1 MTSAAVTRTEDRTD
15 MHHDPFLNTLV
26 SILRAED
33 AQGIWEHH
41 SDAEVLADFLVPDE
55 RETSATSASH
65 ERFLRL
71 ERFYRAVGLRIE
83 QCTGYMSAPVVELCS
98 DGFGRVILTTGRLV
112 VFSRSLHDLHRF
124 GFDDLATLAREGERT
139 VDESIAAI
147 EHYMEAAQG

>member
-1 MTSAAVTRTEDRTD
+1 MTSVAVTRTQDRTD

-33 AQGIWEHH
+33 AQGAWEKH
-41 SDAEVLADFLVPDE
+41 SDAEILADFLVPGDG
-55 RETSATSASH
+55 ETPVSRAEH
-65 ERFLRL
+65 ELVLRL

-83 QCTGYMSAPVVELCS
+83 QCTGHMSTPVVEMCS

-112 VFSRSLHDLHRF
+112 VFSRSLHDLQRF

-147 EHYMEAAQG
+147 EHYTEAAQG